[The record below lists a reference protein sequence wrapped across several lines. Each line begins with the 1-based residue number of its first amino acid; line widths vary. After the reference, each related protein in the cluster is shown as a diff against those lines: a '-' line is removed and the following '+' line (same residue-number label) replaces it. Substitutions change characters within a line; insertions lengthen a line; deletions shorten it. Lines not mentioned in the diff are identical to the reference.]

1 MANEMVSM
9 YYQNLITILTKNI
22 LETEKR
28 INILTLQDT
37 AQTILHLL
45 KFIMLAP
52 MMLKAQKK
60 KLPGVIHFTCRVTDF
75 ENQKDSFEILFSFK
89 ASRDCTR
96 FCHHTFLVSISCL
109 VYILKGAILVDVIV
123 VMGEIY

>member
-37 AQTILHLL
+37 ALHNPPFV
-45 KFIMLAP
+45 KVYYARANDV
-52 MMLKAQKK
+52 KSSKK
-60 KLPGVIHFTCRVTDF
+60 KKPCEELFT
-75 ENQKDSFEILFSFK
+75 S
-89 ASRDCTR
+89 
-96 FCHHTFLVSISCL
+96 H
-109 VYILKGAILVDVIV
+109 V
-123 VMGEIY
+123 V